1 MNWSRTTLAA
11 LAATLLACG
20 EPQDA
25 PEEPAPVEAPV
36 VSAPASVTATK
47 PYVAS
52 ITPKD
57 GLAYAWSLSNAEFQA
72 GSGPAGTSGDPSH
85 VGFVPTEAGT
95 PFRVSVRATSLAG
108 GFATGTHQGTVHPAP
123 SAATIAAPTAAIA
136 TKPCAASIPAPQAG
150 LTTTWSL
157 SNASFAPGS
166 TASGQ
171 GADPTTIQFDPTAPG
186 TFEVWVEQRNALGVT
201 ATGHHQGTAYP
212 PATSPQISVAAT
224 IPAGGMGNAMVAAQ
238 AGGVYFSWTISQDG
252 TFADGTSS
260 ASGQGVGF
268 IAGPAGPGGTP
279 GTLTLSATAH
289 DVLDAYPVTS
299 TATVTILP

>member
-1 MNWSRTTLAA
+1 MITSRMTLAA
-11 LAATLLACG
+11 LAATFIACG
-20 EPQDA
+20 ETQEA
-25 PEEPAPVEAPV
+25 PEEVAPVDRPI
-36 VSAPASVTATK
+36 VSAPASVTASQ

-57 GLAYAWSLSNAEFQA
+57 GLTYAWSLSNAEFQA

-95 PFRVSVRATSLAG
+95 PFRVSVRATNLAG
-108 GFATGTHQGTVHPAP
+108 GFATGTHQGTVQP
-123 SAATIAAPTAAIA
+123 APTAATITAPSA
-136 TKPCAASIPAPQAG
+136 TLATRTSVASIPAPQAG

-157 SNASFAPGS
+157 SNATFASGS
-166 TASGQ
+166 SAAGQ

-186 TFEVWVEQRNALGVT
+186 TFEVWVEQKNALGVT
-201 ATGHHQGTAYP
+201 ATGHHQGTAYQ
-212 PATSPQISVAAT
+212 PATSPQISVPAT
-224 IPAGGMGNAMVAAQ
+224 IPAGGMGNAVVAAQ
-238 AGGVYFSWTISQDG
+238 GGGVYFSWTIQGGSFMG
-252 TFADGTSS
+252 P

-279 GTLTLSATAH
+279 GTLLLSATAH
-289 DVLDAYPVTS
+289 DALDAESVES